1 MNLRSFFREY
11 SLARRATLITVLT
24 LLAMLALAGLTLA
37 TLFLRAQVEHS
48 RLSALTQANVA
59 SSTVTAA
66 VRFGGY
72 EVIVDSLRAFDTGPG
87 HDSVAVFD
95 RKGKL
100 IAQVVAPGES
110 IFPVNLAEVP
120 RLVSGVIDASPVQY
134 PLRDDAGGGSGALL
148 ATLVVNPNQ
157 NALQAAVSRALVT
170 LGVVLGITALAGL
183 IVAQSLSRAML
194 RPVAELTTWAEEV
207 SKVRN
212 LATVA
217 PMPLSGAQEVNRLT
231 GSFERLVSQV
241 AEQNRELK
249 RKQYELKASNAHLE
263 TMAFSDSLT
272 GLPNRP
278 LFESRLTEAIDR
290 ANATGHPLAL
300 LFIDLDHLK
309 AINDQFGHAVGDSA
323 LRATAARIRRA
334 LRGTDFLARLAGDE
348 FVVIS
353 PNVTGVD
360 DAVRLGERLTV
371 WLGIALPEDRWTNPV
386 RASVGVAVFPDH
398 GEDVQSLVHAAD
410 LAMYRAKALPSD
422 DSIRVSC
429 ATAAPRTQAPSRL
442 PSNVVSLPASGRK
455 SQVGKS

>member
-1 MNLRSFFREY
+1 MTLREFFSRY

-37 TLFLRAQVEHS
+37 ALFLRAQIEHS

-59 SSTVTAA
+59 SSTITAA

-72 EVIVDSLRAFDTGPG
+72 DVIADSLRVFDTGPG

-95 RKGKL
+95 RNGKL
-100 IAQVVAPGES
+100 VAQVVAPGES
-110 IFPVNLAEVP
+110 SFPSTLVEVS
-120 RLVSGVIDASPVQY
+120 RLVTSVIDASPVLY
-134 PLRDDAGGGSGALL
+134 PLRDDAAGGAGPLL

-157 NALQAAVSRALVT
+157 NALQAAVSRALMT
-170 LGVVLGITALAGL
+170 LGIVLGITALAGV

-194 RPVAELTTWAEEV
+194 RPVAELTAWAEEV
-207 SKVRN
+207 SKLRN

-217 PMPLSGAQEVNRLT
+217 PMPQSGAHEVNRLT

-278 LFESRLTEAIDR
+278 LFESRLHEAIDQ
-290 ANATGHPLAL
+290 ANATGRPLAV

-309 AINDQFGHAVGDSA
+309 AINDQYGHAVGDAA

-353 PNVTGVD
+353 PNITSVD

-371 WLGIALPEDRWTNPV
+371 WLGIALPEDRWSNPV
-386 RASVGVAVFPDH
+386 RASIGVAVFPDH
-398 GEDVQSLVHAAD
+398 GEDVQTLVHAAD

-422 DSIRVSC
+422 DSIRVGC
-429 ATAAPRTQAPSRL
+429 ATNVPRNPAALRL
-442 PSNVVSLPASGRK
+442 PSNVVSLTASGRK
-455 SQVGKS
+455 SQTGKS